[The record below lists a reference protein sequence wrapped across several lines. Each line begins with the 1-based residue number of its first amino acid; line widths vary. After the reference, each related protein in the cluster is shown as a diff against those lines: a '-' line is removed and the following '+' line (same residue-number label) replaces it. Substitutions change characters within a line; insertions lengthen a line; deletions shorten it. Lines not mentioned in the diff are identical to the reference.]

1 MDFGKGRFCPFG
13 VFYVVTLSG
22 KPDLTRSPSSFLKE
36 RKNEVSALFD
46 LIRKPFGWLI
56 QWFYSLTGNYL
67 IAILVFSIVLKIVLF
82 PFGIKQQKNS
92 QKQASLRPKENVI
105 RKKYAGRT
113 DRATQLKMNT
123 EIQELYQKENF
134 SPLAG
139 CFPMLLQML
148 VLLAVYAVV
157 RMPLTY
163 TAGIPKDTV
172 NQVQTVVAEM
182 VYEEDTDRKE
192 ADRKINQI
200 LKIDNKH
207 NDEKFEEALEKEA
220 FQYNSEIFVI
230 NYIKDH
236 RQAFAAKYDALVAS
250 EKDSDYSSKEVLE
263 KLPELELFKGFD
275 LGKNPDFKDVFDKNE
290 IGTKLLVL
298 IPVLSLITSYFGQ
311 ALTRK
316 FSYQPEQ
323 SEEMK
328 SQMRMMNIFMPLFSL
343 YIAFQVPAAVGIYWV
358 MSNVLSPVQQI
369 ALSKL
374 FPIKEITPE
383 EMREAERIY
392 GGKQKKKKGNTAT
405 TGKKKSLVYDDDD
418 EYESV
423 STVPE
428 KKVLKEKKVADE
440 NKIVDKAPL
449 KEDKKD

>member
-1 MDFGKGRFCPFG
+1 M
-13 VFYVVTLSG
+13 
-22 KPDLTRSPSSFLKE
+22 
-36 RKNEVSALFD
+36 SALFD

-67 IAILVFSIVLKIVLF
+67 IAILVFSIVLKVVLF

-92 QKQASLRPKENVI
+92 QKQAALRPKENVI

-134 SPLAG
+134 SPLGG
-139 CFPMLLQML
+139 CLPMLLQML

-172 NQVQTVVAEM
+172 NQVQSVVAEM
-182 VYEEDTDRKE
+182 VYAED
-192 ADRKINQI
+192 ADREEANRKISQI
-200 LKIDNKH
+200 LKVDNKH
-207 NDEKFEEALEKEA
+207 DEEKFEDALEKGA
-220 FQYNSEIFVI
+220 FQYNSEIVVI
-230 NYIKDH
+230 NYINDH
-236 RQAFAAKYDALVAS
+236 REAFVKEYDALVAS
-250 EKDSDYSSKEVLE
+250 KEGGSYSSKEVLE
-263 KLPELELFKGFD
+263 RLPELELLNGFD
-275 LGKNPDFKDVFDKNE
+275 LGKNPDFKDVFEKNE
-290 IGTKLLVL
+290 LGTKLLVL
-298 IPVLSLITSYFGQ
+298 IPLLSLITSYFGQ

-323 SEEMK
+323 TEEMK
-328 SQMRMMNIFMPLFSL
+328 SQMRIMNIFMPLFSL

-369 ALSKL
+369 VLSKL

-383 EMREAERIY
+383 EMREAERLY

-423 STVPE
+423 STVPD
-428 KKVLKEKKVADE
+428 KKILKEKKESD
-440 NKIVDKAPL
+440 NKKIVDKAPL

>member
-1 MDFGKGRFCPFG
+1 M
-13 VFYVVTLSG
+13 
-22 KPDLTRSPSSFLKE
+22 
-36 RKNEVSALFD
+36 SALFD

-56 QWFYSLTGNYL
+56 QWFYSLTGSYL
-67 IAILVFSIVLKIVLF
+67 LAILVFSVVLKLVLF
-82 PFGIKQQKNS
+82 PFSIKQQKNS

-134 SPLAG
+134 SPLGG
-139 CFPMLLQML
+139 CLPMLLQML

-172 NQVQTVVAEM
+172 NQVQSVVAEM
-182 VYEEDTDRKE
+182 VYAEDEDRSEDK
-192 ADRKINQI
+192 RKISQI

-207 NDEKFEEALEKEA
+207 DDKKFEDALEKEA
-220 FQYNSEIFVI
+220 FQYNSEIVVI
-230 NYIKDH
+230 DYINNH
-236 RQAFAAKYDALVAS
+236 RDAFAKEFDSYVSKLSDD
-250 EKDSDYSSKEVLE
+250 EKGDETYTSKQVLE
-263 KLPELELFKGFD
+263 NLPELEVFKGFD
-275 LGKNPDFKDVFDKNE
+275 LGKNPSLDLLKDKEF
-290 IGTKLLVL
+290 GAKLLVL
-298 IPVLSLITSYFGQ
+298 IPILSLVTSYFGQ

-323 SEEMK
+323 TEEMK

-383 EMREAERIY
+383 EMREAERLY

-423 STVPE
+423 STVPA
-428 KKVLKEKKVADE
+428 KKVLKEKKESDD
-440 NKIVDKAPL
+440 KQIVEKAPL